1 MNSTKI
7 TANMLADL
15 AMQAEITDPID
26 WGMLSMEERQAYI
39 LMATSVIEQ
48 VNGVSEDQQLM
59 VAMATMTKLLV
70 ENFVLNV
77 KLSGELK

>member
-1 MNSTKI
+1 MNSAKI
-7 TANMLADL
+7 TTPMLVDL

-26 WGMLSMEERQAYI
+26 WAQLSMEERQAYA

-48 VNGVSEDQQLM
+48 INGIPEEQRLM

-77 KLSGELK
+77 KLTGEIK

>member
-1 MNSTKI
+1 MNSAKI
-7 TANMLADL
+7 TTAMLVDL

-26 WGMLSMEERQAYI
+26 WGQLSIEERQAYT

-48 VNGVSEDQQLM
+48 IYGIPEEQQLM

-77 KLSGELK
+77 KLTGEIK

>member
-1 MNSTKI
+1 MNSTEI
-7 TANMLADL
+7 TTPMLVDL

-26 WGMLSMEERQAYI
+26 WAQLSMEERQAYA
-39 LMATSVIEQ
+39 LMATSVVEQ
-48 VNGVSEDQQLM
+48 INGIPQEQRLI

-77 KLSGELK
+77 KLTGEMK

>member
-1 MNSTKI
+1 MNSAKI
-7 TANMLADL
+7 TTAMLVDL

-26 WGMLSMEERQAYI
+26 WGQLSIEERQAYT

-48 VNGVSEDQQLM
+48 IYGIPEEHQLM

-77 KLSGELK
+77 KLTGEIK

>member
-1 MNSTKI
+1 MSSTKI
-7 TANMLADL
+7 TATMLVDL
-15 AMQAEITDPID
+15 AMQAELTDPID
-26 WGMLSMEERQAYI
+26 WGQLSMEERQAYT

-48 VNGVSEDQQLM
+48 MNSLPDDQRVM

-77 KLSGELK
+77 KLSGEVK

>member
-1 MNSTKI
+1 MNSAKI
-7 TANMLADL
+7 TTAMLVDL

-26 WGMLSMEERQAYI
+26 WGQLSIEERQAYT

-48 VNGVSEDQQLM
+48 INGIPEEQRLM

-77 KLSGELK
+77 KLTGEIK

>member
-1 MNSTKI
+1 MNSTEI
-7 TANMLADL
+7 TTPMLVDL

-26 WGMLSMEERQAYI
+26 WAQLSMEERQAFT
-39 LMATSVIEQ
+39 LMATSVVEQ
-48 VNGVSEDQQLM
+48 INGIPEEQRLM

-77 KLSGELK
+77 KLSGGIK

>member
-7 TANMLADL
+7 TTTMLVDL
-15 AMQAEITDPID
+15 AMQAELSDPID
-26 WGMLSMEERQAYI
+26 WAQLSMEERQAYT

-48 VNGVSEDQQLM
+48 MNSLPDDQRVM

-77 KLSGELK
+77 KLSGEIK

>member
-15 AMQAEITDPID
+15 AMQAEIIDPID

>member
-7 TANMLADL
+7 TPDELADM

-26 WGMLSMEERQAYI
+26 WGLLSIEERQAYVM
-39 LMATSVIEQ
+39 MAASVIEQ
-48 VNGVSEDQQLM
+48 VNGIKDEQKLL

-70 ENFVLNV
+70 ENFVLN
-77 KLSGELK
+77 LKVEGTIK

>member
-1 MNSTKI
+1 MSSTKI
-7 TANMLADL
+7 TTSMLVDL
-15 AMQAEITDPID
+15 AMQAELTDPID
-26 WGMLSMEERQAYI
+26 WGQLSMEERQAYT

-48 VNGVSEDQQLM
+48 MNSLPDDQRVM

-77 KLSGELK
+77 KLTGELK

>member
-1 MNSTKI
+1 MSSTKI
-7 TANMLADL
+7 TASMLVDL

-26 WGMLSMEERQAYI
+26 WAQLSMEERQAYT

-48 VNGVSEDQQLM
+48 MSSLPDDQRVM

-77 KLSGELK
+77 KLSGEIK

>member
-1 MNSTKI
+1 MNSAKI
-7 TANMLADL
+7 TTPMLVDL

-26 WGMLSMEERQAYI
+26 WAQLSMEERQAYT

-48 VNGVSEDQQLM
+48 INGIPEEQRLM

-77 KLSGELK
+77 KLTGEIK